1 MKRSASPAREKGPSF
16 TLIELLVVIAI
27 IAILAAML
35 LPALQQA
42 RERAKTSHC
51 ANNLKTLGSMVGFYQ
66 ADFNSWLPATM
77 GWWSGRFFA
86 DILPYMG
93 LPSRPAS
100 NGTREVDPY
109 AKVPASVYC
118 HSDHKRLASAG
129 GSNKSGLYMTYGQN
143 YWARRDA
150 AASGGATNP
159 KLTHLMRPAGL
170 RRMGGIIYLID
181 ATRENLAQVTLSVN
195 AWPFKTTADPTGGAP
210 EFRHNDSANIIY
222 LDFHVGNANMNKL
235 AGKNNMFND

>member
-1 MKRSASPAREKGPSF
+1 FF
-16 TLIELLVVIAI
+16 TD
-27 IAILAAML
+27 L
-35 LPALQQA
+35 LPYL
-42 RERAKTSHC
+42 
-51 ANNLKTLGSMVGFYQ
+51 
-66 ADFNSWLPATM
+66 
-77 GWWSGRFFA
+77 
-86 DILPYMG
+86 G
-93 LPSRPAS
+93 LPSRKCADGTLEVNPYVRPPA
-100 NGTREVDPY
+100 T
-109 AKVPASVYC
+109 VYC
-118 HSDHKRLASAG
+118 NSDSKRLAVAAKG
-129 GSNKSGLYMTYGQN
+129 GYNLSNLYVTYGQN

-150 AASGGATNP
+150 AASGGTTNP

>member
-1 MKRSASPAREKGPSF
+1 
-16 TLIELLVVIAI
+16 
-27 IAILAAML
+27 
-35 LPALQQA
+35 
-42 RERAKTSHC
+42 
-51 ANNLKTLGSMVGFYQ
+51 
-66 ADFNSWLPATM
+66 
-77 GWWSGRFFA
+77 
-86 DILPYMG
+86 MG
-93 LPSRPAS
+93 LPSRQAS
-100 NGTREVDPY
+100 NGTREVDPNG
-109 AKVPASVYC
+109 KVPASVYC
-118 HSDHKRLASAG
+118 QSDHKRLASAA
-129 GSNKSGLYMTYGQN
+129 GSNRSALYFTYGQN

-195 AWPFKTTADPTGGAP
+195 SWPFKTTADPTGGTP
-210 EFRHNDSANIIY
+210 EFRHNDSANVIY